1 LFKCVYNND
10 FPGISKKN
18 EYSNFKQ
25 VTFVFFS
32 FFAGKEQENE
42 LSCTTLFKI
51 HNFSC
56 TNFYKKNQPKY
67 TTNGV
72 LTDPSTNAILEK

>member
-1 LFKCVYNND
+1 LFKCFYNND
-10 FPGISKKN
+10 FASISKKN

-32 FFAGKEQENE
+32 FFTGKEKENV
-42 LSCTTLFKI
+42 LSCTTFFKMY
-51 HNFSC
+51 NFGC
-56 TNFYKKNQPKY
+56 TNFYKKNQPKI

-72 LTDPSTNAILEK
+72 LTGSSVYATFA